1 MQNFNF
7 STVGIAIYSLGG
19 NDWYAIEQDDKKVL
33 LVDTDCKIG
42 DKELR
47 TPWSE
52 ANENSPEVENGQCIL
67 NYCNSIADTYFGNIK
82 YAIVPRTVEAGT
94 CRTENALMW
103 PMSYDEFKSTCS
115 VSDIGDKIAENS
127 GSDVWTRS
135 LVNVFFNGRRYVW
148 KINRVNE
155 YFEGDHA
162 GKSCGVAPAFYLKKS
177 AIDRVT
183 RSGRIILKAEGKL
196 KEFETLKDLQSN
208 EELQKMGRYE
218 WQRVK
223 LNREE
228 VFACTTNQQYED
240 ILWGKTYEM
249 LGDLYEHFEIDK
261 IPDEDLCSE
270 VRDLILERLEKDGIK
285 FVDVFDEY

>member
-1 MQNFNF
+1 MQKFNF

-19 NDWYAIEQDDKKVL
+19 NDWYAVEQDDKKVL

-103 PMSYDEFKSTCS
+103 PMSYDEFKSACS

-183 RSGRIILKAEGKL
+183 RSGRIILRSSKNLRHWRICRVMRNFRKWDDTNGKR
-196 KEFETLKDLQSN
+196 SN
-208 EELQKMGRYE
+208 LTEKKCL
-218 WQRVK
+218 RVLRISSMRIYCGVKPTKCLMNYISTSK
-223 LNREE
+223 LMNLRM
-228 VFACTTNQQYED
+228 VIY
-240 ILWGKTYEM
+240 
-249 LGDLYEHFEIDK
+249 
-261 IPDEDLCSE
+261 
-270 VRDLILERLEKDGIK
+270 VRKSGT
-285 FVDVFDEY
+285 